1 MAVQR
6 RPGAGLLSDTTL
18 RRAILDQFAG
28 DRRAAEAAP
37 ALADAI
43 LSFTSAEE
51 DGARTDA
58 FVALVEWTHHSADV
72 ERTRQ
77 LVGLL
82 DASPLVRSGFIDA
95 FGRLL
100 AGSDASILFSGPG
113 IPVERGF
120 FPELSDRLMNH
131 LLPAPRDDHNLG
143 QLLRRSFRSHHHVA
157 QFQGQSPELFHRLAE
172 ILAGSEGRE
181 IWPPVRSA
189 FADGFRLVAARVQA
203 VGLDPAIRARSRPGP
218 VTDSP
223 FFRLER
229 SGDALLAT
237 WSGGGDTAPT
247 LAAWHRDAAD
257 CRAEIRIIRQR
268 LEEEG
273 VNVDIVFGLEVLD
286 RALTRLALMA
296 AVIDAPPGYR
306 RSAAIQ
312 KLLVRLV
319 ERAHEDRSLRKLFS
333 WNLRLLHRKI
343 VERASRTG
351 EHYIAWTRREYRGI
365 WWAAAGG
372 GLLTAGT
379 AAIKLGLHGADLP
392 PFPEGFLYGLNYAI
406 SFLLLGA
413 FGLVLATKQP
423 AMTAATLAAVMRERR
438 GPDRIDELVE
448 ITTRISH
455 SQIAAAISNVV
466 VVSVGAYLLDG
477 LWRLVLG
484 HPFLTEN
491 QANLNYLA
499 LSPLDSGTVFYAALT
514 GVILWASSIAGGW
527 FDNWSVY
534 HRLPL
539 AIAEHPL
546 GRWLGRARMARWG
559 ERLRHHGGS
568 WGTSIA
574 LGFMLGMTPALG
586 AFFGVPF
593 DVRHVTLSTGTLALA
608 AAGLGYR
615 LAFGGWFLRALA
627 GIATMFLL
635 NLGVSFALSLYW
647 AVRAYEL
654 PPGETRE
661 LGRSLWRRFRD
672 HPGDFFL
679 APKTDLAIPSGVE
692 AVELEESEKSE
703 KSERSKGSE
712 GRESVT

>member
-1 MAVQR
+1 MALQR
-6 RPGAGLLSDTTL
+6 RPGAGLLSKATL
-18 RRAILDQFAG
+18 REAILDQFAG
-28 DRRAAEAAP
+28 DRRASEAAP
-37 ALADAI
+37 ALADA
-43 LSFTSAEE
+43 LVSFTSAA
-51 DGARTDA
+51 DDAARTDA
-58 FVALVEWTHHSADV
+58 FVSLMEWMRQGAST
-72 ERTRQ
+72 ERARQ

-82 DASPLVRSGFIDA
+82 DASPLVHSA
-95 FGRLL
+95 FVTAFSQLL

-120 FPELSDRLMNH
+120 LPELSDRLMNH
-131 LLPAPRDDHNLG
+131 LLPAPRDDHDLG
-143 QLLRRSFRSHHHVA
+143 QLLRRSFRSQQHVA
-157 QFQGQSPELFHRLAE
+157 QFQTHSPELFHRLAE
-172 ILAGSEGRE
+172 LLAGAEGRE
-181 IWPPVRSA
+181 IWPPVQSA
-189 FADGFRLVAARVQA
+189 FADGFRLVAARVQG
-203 VGLDPAIRARSRPGP
+203 VGLEPAIRARSRPGP

-229 SGDALLAT
+229 SGDALLAA
-237 WSGGGDTAPT
+237 WSGDGDTGPALT
-247 LAAWHRDAAD
+247 AWHRDAAA

-296 AVIDAPPGYR
+296 AVIDAPSGYP

-312 KLLVRLV
+312 KLLVRLI
-319 ERAHEDRSLRKLFS
+319 ERAHEDRSLRKLFG

-351 EHYIAWTRREYRGI
+351 EHYIAWTRKEYRGI

-372 GLLTAGT
+372 GLLTAVT
-379 AAIKLGLHGADLP
+379 AAIKLGLHEAHLP
-392 PFPEGFLYGLNYAI
+392 PFPEGFLFGLNYAI

-455 SQIAAAISNVV
+455 SQMAAAIANVV
-466 VVSVGAYLLDG
+466 VVSLGAYILDG

-484 HPFLTEN
+484 HPFLAEN
-491 QANLNYLA
+491 QANQTYLA

-539 AIAEHPL
+539 AIAEHPV
-546 GRWLGRARMARWG
+546 GRWLGRERMARWG
-559 ERLRHHGGS
+559 ERLRHQGGS

-615 LAFGGWFLRALA
+615 LAFGGWFFRALA
-627 GIATMFLL
+627 GIAVMFVL

-661 LGRSLWRRFRD
+661 LGRRLWRRFRH

-679 APKTDLAIPSGVE
+679 APKRDLPVPTGVE
-692 AVELEESEKSE
+692 ADEAVETDKTDR
-703 KSERSKGSE
+703 KPE
-712 GRESVT
+712 G